1 MFMPASSYRCLGL
14 FATGQTQQLK
24 RPMQDQAICLQRENG
39 ITLQLA
45 TSKQS
50 AAVSAVPLDVR
61 VALLRQYGS
70 ASQSYSA
77 TFQPG
82 LQHFGDERGF
92 IAYKMQWGTAMVLSD
107 PVAPEANFGDL
118 IGRFLRQHAD
128 GAFWNISRRVADVLA
143 PLGFSVNEMGPDS
156 WIDLTSYDFKGAK
169 KQNLR
174 TATNRM
180 ISGGF
185 VTRESSLAEAGP
197 DDVQRVSDAW
207 RRTRQN
213 HNRETAFL
221 NRPLVLAEELD
232 VRRFFTFDR
241 DGKLVAFQF
250 FDPIYSAGDIVGYM
264 SQHSRH
270 LPEADAAVH
279 VAIKRTAIET
289 FQKEGKKYLCLG
301 LSPFADIEDKDFAN
315 YRSWLVQRSFRFA
328 YANRL
333 FNRYVYAVQGLDTHK
348 RVFRGTPR
356 QTYCAMNTGPSLPRI
371 AKLMVAC
378 NVV

>member
-1 MFMPASSYRCLGL
+1 M
-14 FATGQTQQLK
+14 K
-24 RPMQDQAICLQRENG
+24 RPMQDQAINLERENG
-39 ITLQLA
+39 LTSRPA
-45 TSKQS
+45 TSRQF
-50 AAVSAVPLDVR
+50 AAVTGVPLDVR
-61 VALLRQYGS
+61 IALLRQYGS
-70 ASQSYSA
+70 ASQSFSA
-77 TFQPG
+77 TFQPD
-82 LQHFGDERGF
+82 LQHFGDHRGF

-107 PVAPEANFGDL
+107 PVAPETSFGDL
-118 IGRFLRQHAD
+118 IARFMQQNPD
-128 GAFWNISRRVADVLA
+128 VAFWNISRRVAGVLV
-143 PLGFSVNEMGPDS
+143 PLGFSVNEMGPDT

-180 ISGGF
+180 TTGGF
-185 VTRESSLAEAGP
+185 VTRESSLAEVGCGN
-197 DDVQRVSDAW
+197 VQAVSDAW
-207 RRTRQN
+207 RRTKQN

-232 VRRFFTFDR
+232 VRRFFTLDR

-250 FDPIYSAGDIVGYM
+250 FDPIYNDGNVIGYL

-279 VAIKRTAIET
+279 VAIKRFAIET
-289 FQKEGKKYLCLG
+289 FQKEGRKYLCLG
-301 LSPFADIEDKDFAN
+301 LSPFADIADEDFADRRN
-315 YRSWLVQRSFRFA
+315 WLVHHAFRFA
-328 YANRL
+328 YANPL

-348 RVFRGTPR
+348 RVFRGVPQ
-356 QTYCAMNTGPSLPRI
+356 QTYCAMNTWPSLPRI